1 MGDFLRLWSLIDLC
15 HASDKLPVFI
25 RTAWLDV
32 NIRSAAPLEETLLV
46 VVELT
51 EIDDSSSSGRR
62 DFVL

>member
-1 MGDFLRLWSLIDLC
+1 M
-15 HASDKLPVFI
+15 PVFI